1 MTRAQLPFSSQGGGW
16 AAEVPGLGGPQGPGD
31 KPASGPAQSGQTPGL
46 ALSGR
51 ALPLSAPSARGR
63 GGALTVWCPV
73 GGRETAMAAPGEG
86 WVAGATA
93 QPPSLQAGEPP
104 GHRRRC
110 RRARASEPLSA
121 PSHSPR
127 TLVLKSNPLWVAGFV
142 SFWGDLLLLAP
153 VSAAPPPKPGEAE
166 CGTPPQPCRS
176 QGAGEGG
183 RAGAPAT
190 LPVTQPGG
198 EDGQEAGEACE
209 WHLA

>member
-1 MTRAQLPFSSQGGGW
+1 
-16 AAEVPGLGGPQGPGD
+16 
-31 KPASGPAQSGQTPGL
+31 
-46 ALSGR
+46 
-51 ALPLSAPSARGR
+51 
-63 GGALTVWCPV
+63 
-73 GGRETAMAAPGEG
+73 MAAPGEG

-127 TLVLKSNPLWVAGFV
+127 TLVLKSNPLWVTGFV

-198 EDGQEAGEACE
+198 KDGQEAGEACE